1 MVPVTRSRAASP
13 TVLFLSASVGEGH
26 TAAAQAVS
34 SALAE
39 RMPAAKC
46 EVVDSYRYA
55 SNVFHRVARNGYI
68 GVVKLLPQLYKFAYD
83 QAERATKISAFKTW
97 LHRYTAPNLRQ
108 FVSELKPDVVVCT
121 HAFPCGV
128 MSEYKKQFADS
139 PPVIGVVTDFAVH
152 SFWIH
157 RNIDGYAVA
166 TDEMR
171 ATMIARG
178 IDPEHIIVSGIPV
191 NASFLVKPLDRATL
205 REELGMPQDR
215 FSLVLMG
222 GGLGIGPL
230 EMMIRALDCV
240 QQKISATVIA
250 GRNKRL
256 HERVMEAAQR
266 VGYPIRVLSFVD
278 NVNDYMHAADALIT
292 KPGGLTS
299 AEALVAGIPMVLVK
313 PLPGQEERNTRYLV
327 ERKAALRTK
336 NERDLT
342 RKVEEFLKNPERR
355 HTMLAAVEKL
365 AKPRAADDVALLA
378 LRIASRTKERT
389 GDHALV

>member
-1 MVPVTRSRAASP
+1 MAAADAVRAALVERDSQ
-13 TVLFLSASVGEGH
+13 TVGQIVNSYKYAASI
-26 TAAAQAVS
+26 VS
-34 SALAE
+34 S
-39 RMPAAKC
+39 
-46 EVVDSYRYA
+46 VVS
-55 SNVFHRVARNGYI
+55 NGYI
-68 GVVKLLPQLYKFAYD
+68 GMVKTIPQMYRFIYSR
-83 QAERATKISAFKTW
+83 AERATEVGPFRTW
-97 LHRYTAPNLRQ
+97 VHQYTATNLR
-108 FVSELKPDVVVCT
+108 SLIERTKPDMVICT

-166 TDEMR
+166 TEEMR

-178 IDPEHIIVSGIPV
+178 IDPQRIIVSGIPV
-191 NASFLVKPLDRATL
+191 NASFVVKPLDRATL
-205 REELGMPQDR
+205 REELGMPQGR

-230 EMMIRALDCV
+230 EMMMRALDSV
-240 QQKISATVIA
+240 EQPISATVIA

-266 VGYPIRVLSFVD
+266 VAYPIRVLSFVD
-278 NVNDYMHAADALIT
+278 NVSDYMHAADALIT

-336 NERDLT
+336 NEHDLT
-342 RKVEEFLKNPERR
+342 RKVADFLQNPERR
-355 HTMLAAVEKL
+355 QTMLAAIGKL
-365 AKPRAADDVALLA
+365 AKPRAADDVAQLA
-378 LRIASRTKERT
+378 LQIASRTKGRT